1 MSSRVCIDI
10 IALLAQWSVVCPEV
24 GSDNRT
30 CLVQRYSR
38 PIRLF
43 TPQWTFIVCWGFEP
57 MHEISVEFAT
67 FRHTIHGDIPWRL
80 SPIKTWLALPLRLPW
95 PAKHR
100 RITSLD
106 TTAAVQ
112 SRIQQFKEVINP
124 YCRWLRDER

>member
-67 FRHTIHGDIPWRL
+67 FRHTIHGDIPCIGSNPQQTDRKSTRL
-80 SPIKTWLALPLRLPW
+80 NSSHQI
-95 PAKHR
+95 
-100 RITSLD
+100 ISY
-106 TTAAVQ
+106 AVFC
-112 SRIQQFKEVINP
+112 FKKK
-124 YCRWLRDER
+124 